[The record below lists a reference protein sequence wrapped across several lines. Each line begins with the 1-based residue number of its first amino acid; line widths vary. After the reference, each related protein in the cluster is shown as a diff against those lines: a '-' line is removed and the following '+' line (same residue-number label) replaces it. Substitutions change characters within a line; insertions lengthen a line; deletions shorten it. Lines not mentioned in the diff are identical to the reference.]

1 MRLQDCVFAAVG
13 ISFLNAAWV
22 SAPALAQ
29 NPTPAPTAPSASP
42 PAVPPPAAAV
52 PPPSMPRPA
61 SPAMSIEGMN
71 VYPKNGQTRDQQWA
85 DRYECDR
92 WSKTQSGYDPIQPGG
107 GVPPN
112 EAASRHEQ
120 YRGAVI
126 ACLQSHGY
134 AVTSAAP
141 PPPPP
146 PRVIVSS
153 YGPTFKYH
161 PLVWQIEAG
170 YTLGQGDTTKTLNN
184 GFNTGLGLTWY
195 PSSALPLGI
204 RFDGT
209 YSNFQ
214 ENTQA
219 LGLASQTLGTPITN
233 GYQELYGGD
242 LDLELDLH
250 MGERAREYF
259 FGGFGRY
266 RERTTFQQ
274 AVFAQGYGCFY
285 YCYYGYFPFEYTV
298 ARSTTDWLNSWNAGM
313 GFEFALANRTSF
325 FVEARYQR
333 ITPNRKMLG
342 FIPIRVGLRF

>member
-1 MRLQDCVFAAVG
+1 MR
-13 ISFLNAAWV
+13 
-22 SAPALAQ
+22 
-29 NPTPAPTAPSASP
+29 
-42 PAVPPPAAAV
+42 
-52 PPPSMPRPA
+52 
-61 SPAMSIEGMN
+61 IEDLN

-92 WSKTQSGYDPIQPGG
+92 WSKMQSGYDPIQPGG

-120 YRGAVI
+120 YRGAMN

-134 AVTSAAP
+134 TVTSAAP
-141 PPPPP
+141 PRPPPP
-146 PRVIVSS
+146 PVVMVSS
-153 YGPTFKYH
+153 YGPAFEYH

-170 YTLGQGDTTKTLNN
+170 YTVTQGDTTKTLNN

-204 RFDGT
+204 RIDGT
-209 YSNFQ
+209 YSIFQ
-214 ENTQA
+214 KNSQSLA
-219 LGLASQTLGTPITN
+219 AASQSLGTNISN

-242 LDLELDLH
+242 LDVELDLH
-250 MGERAREYF
+250 MGSRAREYI

-274 AVFAQGYGCFY
+274 EAYAPGYGCVY
-285 YCYYGYFPFEYTV
+285 YCYIGYFPFDYTV
-298 ARSTTDWLNSWNAGM
+298 ARSTTGWLNSWNVGM

-333 ITPNRKMLG
+333 ITPNSKMTA
-342 FIPIRVGLRF
+342 FVPIRVGLRF